1 MIQKIGKNDEN
12 MGLINGF
19 MQRFDTLQP
28 LIALKKGF
36 KLQ

>member
-1 MIQKIGKNDEN
+1 MIQKTGKNDAN

-19 MQRFDTLQP
+19 ILRFDTLQP
-28 LIALKKGF
+28 LITLKKGF